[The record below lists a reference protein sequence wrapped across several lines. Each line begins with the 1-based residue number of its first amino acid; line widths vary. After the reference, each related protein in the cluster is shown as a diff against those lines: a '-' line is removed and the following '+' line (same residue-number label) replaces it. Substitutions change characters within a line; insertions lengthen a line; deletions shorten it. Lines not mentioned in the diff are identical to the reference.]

1 MICTKIISN
10 NYVLVVWNPWDVT
23 SNTMND
29 FGDDEYPNMICVEAG
44 MVITPIT
51 LNPNNTYE
59 GTMVLQVYCYLFI

>member
-1 MICTKIISN
+1 
-10 NYVLVVWNPWDVT
+10 
-23 SNTMND
+23 MND

-59 GTMVLQVYCYLFI
+59 GTMVLQVCRYLFT